1 MDSEITVRPGDWL
14 IQTMINANVLDFD
27 AGYLK
32 SFQEAGGHLGV
43 VLHDIIAEEHPEFFK
58 PRDGRN
64 FSRWL
69 RRITSFDGIFAVSK
83 ATEDT
88 FKAWLKRTGVN
99 SSAQTGYFH
108 LGADFK
114 LTTEPN
120 QATLNTELTARPT
133 FLQVST
139 LEPRKG
145 HSQLLS
151 AFERLWAAGEQ
162 VNLVFVGRRGWM
174 VNSLVRRIK
183 RHPELN
189 HRLFWFPHA
198 SDAELAT
205 LYDQAT
211 AVVVAS
217 EAEGF
222 GLSVVEGLW
231 HGRPV
236 IARDISVFRE
246 VGGNSLTYF
255 SSNTPEAIAKAV
267 QTVLKCP
274 QSTPAQ
280 ALKTLSWA
288 KSFADFAQLLHKF
301 SSQSGKGFPS

>member
-1 MDSEITVRPGDWL
+1 
-14 IQTMINANVLDFD
+14 MINANALDFD

-43 VLHDIIAEEHPEFFK
+43 VLHDIIAEEHPVFFK
-58 PRDGRN
+58 SRDGRN

-83 ATEDT
+83 TTEDT
-88 FKAWLKRTGVN
+88 FKAWLKRAGIR

-120 QATLNTELTARPT
+120 QAKLNPELTARPT

-145 HSQLLS
+145 HDQLLS
-151 AFERLWAAGEQ
+151 AFEALWATGEK
-162 VNLVFVGRRGWM
+162 VNLIFVGRKGWM

-198 SDAELAT
+198 SDAELAA

-231 HGRPV
+231 HSRPV
-236 IARDISVFRE
+236 IARDIPVFRE
-246 VGGNSLTYF
+246 VGGNSPTYF
-255 SSNTPEAIAKAV
+255 SGNTPEVIVKAV

-274 QSTPAQ
+274 QSTPVQ
-280 ALKTLSWA
+280 APKTLSWA
-288 KSFADFAQLLHKF
+288 TSFADFAQLLHKF